1 MDATHF
7 MRVTDRDAPPLNT
20 IQEETQLRLILYS
33 SFLLLTCGGV
43 YLVVYIQTL
52 YILWKRKGR
61 NQRKSVTAV
70 LGVLFAMSM
79 LGTGIRCYQ
88 IESGFVSF
96 GATQHSIYLAISEER
111 PAQLHLV
118 QSAALFGSFILA
130 DWLMVWRCYHVWGGS
145 LSVIWIPSVLLS
157 CEIVVYFV
165 TIIFIS
171 ANIDNVTPSKAMAFN
186 TLQLTLYI
194 IPAVLSVITTALI
207 SYRITKINT
216 RRNSDLKRLV
226 DIIVHSSAVYT
237 VLLVMRAAFATPVP
251 LAQRTSNSA
260 QIMGDVA
267 TYLEIF
273 LMNIAGLAPTVM
285 VARATLLTDDKD
297 SRFIASVRSRI
308 QFARRSVMQS
318 STHNFEQVKPESMGP

>member
-1 MDATHF
+1 
-7 MRVTDRDAPPLNT
+7 
-20 IQEETQLRLILYS
+20 
-33 SFLLLTCGGV
+33 
-43 YLVVYIQTL
+43 
-52 YILWKRKGR
+52 
-61 NQRKSVTAV
+61 
-70 LGVLFAMSM
+70 M
-79 LGTGIRCYQ
+79 L
-88 IESGFVSF
+88 
-96 GATQHSIYLAISEER
+96 
-111 PAQLHLV
+111 
-118 QSAALFGSFILA
+118 
-130 DWLMVWRCYHVWGGS
+130 
-145 LSVIWIPSVLLS
+145 
-157 CEIVVYFV
+157 VYFV

-285 VARATLLTDDKD
+285 VARATLLADDKD